1 MTLLSRLE
9 DSESFSAR
17 FDKSHPVRLSAWST
31 AKLAMQANGSVS
43 FRYFRKCFQKL
54 ETQLMVLE
62 APTFLLLILFNLVLL
77 SFNSSVLILLQVRGF
92 DLQST
97 PSRYHSY
104 FILCYYYRSIVTFI
118 PRFCSEF
125 SRIILFRV
133 WETSTWPANFALSNL
148 HSAESLNLV
157 LPRLEFYC

>member
-1 MTLLSRLE
+1 MIKALWPEEMRVGSLTLLSRLE

-97 PSRYHSY
+97 PSRFFSYCSFSWSWSFSFNSSVLISLQVKGFDLQSTLSRYHS
-104 FILCYYYRSIVTFI
+104 S
-118 PRFCSEF
+118 P
-125 SRIILFRV
+125 LF
-133 WETSTWPANFALSNL
+133 TTDHFL
-148 HSAESLNLV
+148 
-157 LPRLEFYC
+157 

>member
-43 FRYFRKCFQKL
+43 FRYFRKWFHKL
-54 ETQLMVLE
+54 DIETQLMVLE

-77 SFNSSVLILLQVRGF
+77 SFNSSVLI
-92 DLQST
+92 
-97 PSRYHSY
+97 
-104 FILCYYYRSIVTFI
+104 
-118 PRFCSEF
+118 
-125 SRIILFRV
+125 
-133 WETSTWPANFALSNL
+133 
-148 HSAESLNLV
+148 
-157 LPRLEFYC
+157 